1 MKPVITAQ
9 AAGLNKQETEN
20 KGRFGGFSV
29 SDCPGADGTVSGM
42 DRKSGIRYGEKKGR
56 NLK

>member
-1 MKPVITAQ
+1 
-9 AAGLNKQETEN
+9 LNKQETEN

-29 SDCPGADGTVSGM
+29 SDCPGTDGTVPGM